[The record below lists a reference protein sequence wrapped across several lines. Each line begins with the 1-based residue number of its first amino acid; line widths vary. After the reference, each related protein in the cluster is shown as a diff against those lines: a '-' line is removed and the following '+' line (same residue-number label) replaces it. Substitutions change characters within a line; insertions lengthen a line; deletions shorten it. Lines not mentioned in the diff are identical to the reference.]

1 MCGYA
6 YRPDFLFTWPNAET
20 GVMGGEQAAR
30 TMRQVMTNSAK
41 RKGKAIDEK
50 TLKVQEKAIVKHFDN
65 QSNAFFTS
73 GRMLDHGMIDPR
85 DTRQVLGLALETCW
99 ESKNRRL
106 KPNSFG
112 IARM

>member
-6 YRPDFLFTWPNAET
+6 YRPDLLFTWPNAAT

-30 TMRQVMTNSAK
+30 TMRQVLTNSAK
-41 RKGKAIDEK
+41 RKGKPVDEK
-50 TLKVQEKAIVKHFDN
+50 ALEVQEKAIVTHFDN

-85 DTRQVLGLALETCW
+85 DTRQVLGLALETWW
-99 ESKNRRL
+99 ESKNRTL